1 MAVLSTI
8 SALILAAKE
17 YFRWQAV
24 KAEIES
30 KRMIEDEMERI
41 EDETKQLEKDIDD
54 LRNSGDHDA
63 ADELLTRAARKARLF
78 VGLDNLGKGGYFY
91 SPSEDVSGG
100 GLDNQTAAGSDS
112 GSD

>member
-24 KAEIES
+24 KAEIEA

-41 EDETKQLEKDIDD
+41 EDETKQLEK
-54 LRNSGDHDA
+54 RH
-63 ADELLTRAARKARLF
+63 
-78 VGLDNLGKGGYFY
+78 
-91 SPSEDVSGG
+91 
-100 GLDNQTAAGSDS
+100 
-112 GSD
+112 